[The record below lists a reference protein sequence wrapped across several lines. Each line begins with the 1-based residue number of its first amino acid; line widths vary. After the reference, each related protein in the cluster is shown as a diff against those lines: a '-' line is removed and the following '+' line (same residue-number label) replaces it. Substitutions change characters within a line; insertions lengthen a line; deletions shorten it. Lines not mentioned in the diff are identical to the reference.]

1 MNRKQYLLLFC
12 FIILA
17 AIILLASSLHDVQ
30 FQPGRSFSTPTITDN
45 PIFLQA
51 PEVLAETPL
60 WKLLLLWGAFVINL
74 ILFFYLLPPA
84 LRKRIL
90 RQVIS
95 FSIGS
100 LILLI
105 ALRYR
110 IIQLPFLNS
119 NPVNVVGQP
128 PAGPN
133 SNQAPPIFHPPL
145 ITPWM
150 TYLISVGILLG
161 FLIMAWIVIR
171 WQQRSR
177 SRSYGSLHAIAN
189 IAQASLDD
197 IASGRDLGDV
207 IILSY
212 ARMSEVVS
220 AKRGLQRPLATTPR
234 EFAERLE
241 IAGLPADAVNRL
253 TRLFESVRY
262 GTRKSDP
269 SDINEAVACLASI
282 LHACGVAQ

>member
-30 FQPGRSFSTPTITDN
+30 FQPGRSLSTPATTDN
-45 PIFLQA
+45 PVLLQA

-60 WKLLLLWGAFVINL
+60 WKLLLLWLAFVVNL
-74 ILFFYLLPPA
+74 ILFFYLLPPE

-95 FSIGS
+95 FSLGS

-110 IIQLPFLNS
+110 IIQLPLLNS
-119 NPVNVVGQP
+119 DAVNVAGQP
-128 PAGPN
+128 PAGSN
-133 SNQAPPIFHPPL
+133 SNQTPPIFHPPL

-161 FLIMAWIVIR
+161 FLILAWMVVR

-177 SRSYGSLHAIAN
+177 SKSYGSLHAIAN

-207 IILSY
+207 IIQSY

-220 AKRGLQRPLATTPR
+220 AKRGLQRPVAATPR

-241 IAGLPADAVNRL
+241 VAGLPADAVNRL

-262 GTRKSDP
+262 GTRKSAP

-282 LHACGVAQ
+282 LHACGEAP